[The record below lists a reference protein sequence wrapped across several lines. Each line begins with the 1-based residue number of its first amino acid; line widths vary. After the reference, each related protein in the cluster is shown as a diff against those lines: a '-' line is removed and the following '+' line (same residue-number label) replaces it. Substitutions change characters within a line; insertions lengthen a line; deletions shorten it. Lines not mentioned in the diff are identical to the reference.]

1 MKKINWY
8 KPQKRFVETII
19 SILVLSFGIVMSLY
33 YLIQNKLLLKQNIF
47 IKIPIH
53 RNKNVYQFNTQLL
66 FFKNIPLFYNILK
79 GELALVGIASKKIE
93 IFSNLNKEKIG
104 LCSLWFVRKNSKM
117 SNISVYKCNTEY
129 LKTRSLVSD
138 FAILFKS
145 FISCLYYKKIKN
157 FNDKVVL
164 LDIKFDN
171 LRLAKILKN
180 FIITMETKSKKTVSF
195 INADCLN
202 KTVVDPNYKKT
213 LQQSD
218 YILPDGSGINMA
230 CNIINNPLRENLNG
244 TDLFPSI
251 CSLAQQHSYSIYLLG
266 AKEGV
271 AKKVKEEL
279 LLKYSSLNIVGY
291 HDGYTPY
298 KDMQML
304 IEDINNSRANILL
317 VALGAPMQE
326 VFIQKY
332 KNKINVNLFLG
343 VGGLFDFYS
352 NRIKRAPLFLRELGF
367 EWVYRMMQEPQ
378 RMWKRYILGNP
389 LFLYRVYQYKNSL
402 SSQKLIDTYL
412 QTYESSIF
420 DFKYKNV
427 LWNFQLLC
435 SSFFKRLLDI
445 FVSSIML
452 VLLSP
457 LFCIVALLIKKESKG
472 DVIFSQ
478 NRVGL
483 RGKEFKMYKFRS
495 MVTEASILQKAL
507 EDKNESKDGVVFK
520 IKDDP
525 RVTKVGRVI
534 RKTSIDEL
542 PQLLNVLKGE
552 MSLVGPRPPLP
563 SEVALYEIE
572 ERKRLDMK
580 PGITCIWQVSG
591 RSDIPFKQQ
600 VVLDKKYIKEH
611 GFLYDIVLLLKTIP
625 AVLFSKGS
633 Y

>member
-1 MKKINWY
+1 
-8 KPQKRFVETII
+8 
-19 SILVLSFGIVMSLY
+19 
-33 YLIQNKLLLKQNIF
+33 
-47 IKIPIH
+47 
-53 RNKNVYQFNTQLL
+53 
-66 FFKNIPLFYNILK
+66 
-79 GELALVGIASKKIE
+79 
-93 IFSNLNKEKIG
+93 
-104 LCSLWFVRKNSKM
+104 
-117 SNISVYKCNTEY
+117 
-129 LKTRSLVSD
+129 
-138 FAILFKS
+138 
-145 FISCLYYKKIKN
+145 
-157 FNDKVVL
+157 
-164 LDIKFDN
+164 
-171 LRLAKILKN
+171 
-180 FIITMETKSKKTVSF
+180 
-195 INADCLN
+195 
-202 KTVVDPNYKKT
+202 
-213 LQQSD
+213 
-218 YILPDGSGINMA
+218 
-230 CNIINNPLRENLNG
+230 
-244 TDLFPSI
+244 
-251 CSLAQQHSYSIYLLG
+251 
-266 AKEGV
+266 
-271 AKKVKEEL
+271 
-279 LLKYSSLNIVGY
+279 
-291 HDGYTPY
+291 
-298 KDMQML
+298 
-304 IEDINNSRANILL
+304 
-317 VALGAPMQE
+317 
-326 VFIQKY
+326 
-332 KNKINVNLFLG
+332 
-343 VGGLFDFYS
+343 
-352 NRIKRAPLFLRELGF
+352 
-367 EWVYRMMQEPQ
+367 MQEPR
-378 RMWKRYILGNP
+378 RMWRRYILGNP

-402 SSQKLIDTYL
+402 SSKKLIDTYL

-457 LFCIVALLIKKESKG
+457 LFCVVALLIKKESKG

-495 MVTEASILQKAL
+495 MVLEASTLQKSL
-507 EDKNESKDGVVFK
+507 EEKNESKDGVVFK

-563 SEVALYEIE
+563 SEVTLYEIE

-600 VVLDKKYIKEH
+600 VILDKKYIKEH
-611 GFLYDIVLLLKTIP
+611 GFVYDIVLLLKTIP

>member
-53 RNKNVYQFNTQLL
+53 RNKNLYQFNTQIL

-117 SNISVYKCNTEY
+117 SNVSVYKCNKEY

-138 FAILFKS
+138 FTILFKS
-145 FISCLYYKKIKN
+145 FISCLYYRKIKN

-171 LRLAKILKN
+171 LRLAQILKN

-266 AKEGV
+266 AKKGV
-271 AKKVKEEL
+271 AEKVKEEL

-298 KDMQML
+298 KDMQTL
-304 IEDINNSRANILL
+304 IEDINNSKANILL

-326 VFIQKY
+326 IFIQKY
-332 KNKINVNLFLG
+332 KNKINVNLLLG

-367 EWVYRMMQEPQ
+367 EWVYRMMQEPR
-378 RMWKRYILGNP
+378 RMWRRYILGNP

-402 SSQKLIDTYL
+402 SSKKLIDTYL

-457 LFCIVALLIKKESKG
+457 LFCVVVILIKKESKG
-472 DVIFSQ
+472 AVIFSQ

-495 MVTEASILQKAL
+495 MILEASTLQKSL
-507 EDKNESKDGVVFK
+507 EEKNESKDGVVFK

-600 VVLDKKYIKEH
+600 VILDKKYIKEH
-611 GFLYDIVLLLKTIP
+611 GFVYDIVLLLKTIP